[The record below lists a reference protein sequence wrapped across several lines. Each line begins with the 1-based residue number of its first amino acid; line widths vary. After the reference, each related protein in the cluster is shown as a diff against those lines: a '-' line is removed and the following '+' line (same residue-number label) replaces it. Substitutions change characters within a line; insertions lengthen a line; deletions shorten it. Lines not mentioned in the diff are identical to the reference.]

1 MQHSPKHRSLV
12 GVFASEADVQR
23 IVARFPGLHEDDGV
37 FWLEPSEV
45 PELTEIEHN
54 GWVFP
59 LARASFSTYQCDG
72 VIDVIWN
79 EVHLYA
85 ETPPTPGD
93 YATVSMSVNGYTFD
107 AASGVEHVHARERLF
122 AEAQAYFGERG
133 DVVGREALGSQDGEY
148 VTVAATDGNGPGH
161 LAFLLDPAA
170 VHLREQAA
178 SFEEF
183 LRRYP
188 EDIA

>member
-1 MQHSPKHRSLV
+1 MTAVPVDRERPIAAAEQSCVLYPNWLARYQAGWITPDPAVSAVVDQYWHVSWALNDDEQLDQPIIDLPAFTLTVEEGNVPAPLV
-12 GVFASEADVQR
+12 VT
-23 IVARFPGLHEDDGV
+23 GLHEDDGV

-93 YATVSMSVNGYTFD
+93 YATVSMSVNSYTFD
-107 AASGVEHVHARERLF
+107 AASGVEHV
-122 AEAQAYFGERG
+122 QA
-133 DVVGREALGSQDGEY
+133 L
-148 VTVAATDGNGPGH
+148 ATIYLSSLITAD
-161 LAFLLDPAA
+161 
-170 VHLREQAA
+170 
-178 SFEEF
+178 
-183 LRRYP
+183 RRR
-188 EDIA
+188 